1 MRLPL
6 ILLEEGLKKEVPVS
20 LIIEI
25 LRGVMMQLE
34 DMLMTVLLLIEF
46 FSFLDIILSFR
57 RVMGS
62 KINSFLAYSLKNG
75 FYSTSKSF
83 NNLRLCSAL
92 YVASKELILFLY
104 KLRTLKCSS
113 CFSAS
118 ILLISLLEA

>member
-34 DMLMTVLLLIEF
+34 DMLITVLLFIEF
-46 FSFLDIILSFR
+46 FSFFEIILSFR
-57 RVMGS
+57 RVIGNKMS
-62 KINSFLAYSLKNG
+62 SFLTYSLKNG

-83 NNLRLCSAL
+83 NYLRFCSVL
-92 YVASKELILFLY
+92 YVLSKELILFLY
-104 KLRTLKCSS
+104 KLSTLKCSS
-113 CFSAS
+113 DFSGS
-118 ILLISLLEA
+118 ILLISLLDA